1 MQIVIDRS
9 DFRRLSSAAQRE
21 ILEVLT
27 GKAPVAAKQQRQEA
41 KGLRWRVPYDLS
53 EDLAQRLVA
62 KLEPRHLDLL
72 RLFARKD
79 GRVGMK
85 EVQRLNGASDLRAM
99 TTLQQDI
106 TRRLRHLIDD
116 PEKKATLIHW
126 DFDATKW
133 DKHKT
138 TIVDGVYF
146 VSEATAKT
154 LGKVLGRSGRKAN

>member
-1 MQIVIDRS
+1 MQIVLDRS
-9 DFRRLSSAAQRE
+9 DFRRLSSTAQRE
-21 ILEVLT
+21 LLEVLT
-27 GKAPVAAKQQRQEA
+27 GKPPAAQARKQET
-41 KGLRWRVPYDLS
+41 KGLRWRTPYDLS
-53 EDLAQRLVA
+53 DDLAQRLVA
-62 KLEPRHLDLL
+62 KLEPRHIELL

-79 GRVGMK
+79 GRVRMK
-85 EVQRLNGASDLRAM
+85 EVQQLNSATDLKDM
-99 TTLQQDI
+99 TALQQEI

-146 VSEATAKT
+146 VSEATAKA
-154 LGKVLGRSGRKAN
+154 LAKAFGKSRRKVT